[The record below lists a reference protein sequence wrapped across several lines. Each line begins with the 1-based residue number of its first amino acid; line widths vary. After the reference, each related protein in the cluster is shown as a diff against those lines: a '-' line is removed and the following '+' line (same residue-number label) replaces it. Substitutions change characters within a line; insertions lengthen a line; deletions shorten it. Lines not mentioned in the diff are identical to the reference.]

1 MWASKTNSDSRCNH
15 PCSVL
20 FLAEA
25 RLCFTWS
32 NVTDE
37 RVVAHSRVNF
47 YFLGGPF
54 VTSTVPDKAAN
65 FTSARLSFFSA
76 GNLLVDS
83 RSGAAAIIHGPFLT
97 ISARGGWAVSGL
109 AEARLCC
116 TWSNVTDERV
126 VAHSFFSLNSLG
138 TPSLISTVPD
148 NAIDWTSA
156 LLSLVRAELF
166 LVEFLAGAVS
176 GAVRTIPAGSNFS
189 TGA

>member
-1 MWASKTNSDSRCNH
+1 MWASKINLVSRCNQ

-32 NVTDE
+32 DVTDE
-37 RVVAHSRVNF
+37 RVVAHSYCSLN
-47 YFLGGPF
+47 FLGFPL
-54 VTSTVPDKAAN
+54 VISTVPDKAAN
-65 FTSARLSFFSA
+65 FASACLSFFSA
-76 GNLLVDS
+76 CNLLVDS
-83 RSGAAAIIHGPFLT
+83 WSGAAAIIHVPFLT

-116 TWSNVTDERV
+116 TWSDVTDERV
-126 VAHSFFSLNSLG
+126 VAHSYCSLNSLG
-138 TPSLISTVPD
+138 SPSLISTVPD
-148 NAIDWTSA
+148 NAIDWASA
-156 LLSLVRAELF
+156 LLSLVRAELLF
-166 LVEFLAGAVS
+166 VELLAGAVS